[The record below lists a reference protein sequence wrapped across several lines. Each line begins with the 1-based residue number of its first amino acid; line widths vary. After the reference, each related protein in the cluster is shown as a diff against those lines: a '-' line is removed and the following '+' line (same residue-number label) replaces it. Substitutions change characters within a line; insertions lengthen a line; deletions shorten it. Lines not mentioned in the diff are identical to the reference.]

1 MKANYYWRGIFRLIL
16 ESYWDL
22 CLGISLS
29 WTEPR
34 FDNASDIFDFL
45 LTCFFTLV
53 LIAVPIIGH
62 LLIRKYAD
70 ELDKEVFQKR
80 YGSLTEG
87 YKTTGFVGT

>member
-1 MKANYYWRGIFRLIL
+1 ML

-22 CLGISLS
+22 CLGICLS

-34 FDNASDIFDFL
+34 FENVSDIFDFL

-53 LIAVPIIGH
+53 VIAGPIIVH
-62 LLIRKYAD
+62 SLIRKYAN
-70 ELDKEVFQKR
+70 ELDKEVFQKK

-87 YKTTGFVGT
+87 YKTEGVLGSESTR